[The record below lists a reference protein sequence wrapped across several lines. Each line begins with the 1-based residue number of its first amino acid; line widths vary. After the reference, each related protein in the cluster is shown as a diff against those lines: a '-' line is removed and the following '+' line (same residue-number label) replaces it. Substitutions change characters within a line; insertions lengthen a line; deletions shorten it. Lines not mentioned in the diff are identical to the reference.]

1 MSQRDMAELFGKQ
14 AQRYVD
20 GRPSYPPQLF
30 QFIASKTPSHDLAWD
45 VGTGSGQAARSLA
58 EIYKNVVATDVSPK
72 QLELAPKLP
81 NVRYELTSPVVSTAE
96 LQQKVSADS
105 TVDLVT
111 IAMALHWFDRPNFYR
126 QAKRLLKK
134 PHGVIAACGYTM
146 PRVTGPVDSIYEKFY
161 SMDSNP
167 YWSPT
172 HKLVIDEYRDMDF
185 PFEPVEGMEDT
196 GPVRFVAERA
206 MGLDEF
212 LTFIRSTSPYLK
224 AREEGVELLGR
235 DVVERYERAWNED
248 GEEEKTVKF
257 PVFLRIGKV
266 GNSSMD

>member
-1 MSQRDMAELFGKQ
+1 MAELFGKQ
-14 AQRYVD
+14 ARRYAD

-30 QFIASKTPSHDLAWD
+30 QFIASKTPRHDLAWD

-58 EIYKNVVATDVSPK
+58 AIYKNVVATDVSPE
-72 QLELAPKLP
+72 QLKLAPELP
-81 NVRYELTSPVVSTAE
+81 NVRYEVTSPVASGAE
-96 LQQKVSADS
+96 LRQKVSGES

-111 IAMALHWFDRPNFYR
+111 VAMALHWFDRPNFYR

-134 PHGVIAACGYTM
+134 PHGVIAAWGYTM
-146 PRVTGPVDSIYEKFY
+146 PRVSGPVDSIYEEFY

-172 HKLVIDEYRDMDF
+172 HELVIGEYRDLDF
-185 PFEPVEGMEDT
+185 PFEPVEGMEDA
-196 GPVRFVAERA
+196 GPVRFKAERA

-212 LTFIRSTSPYLK
+212 LTFVRSTSPYLK
-224 AREEGVELLGR
+224 AKEEGVELLGS
-235 DVVERYERAWNED
+235 DAVERYRRAWNED
-248 GEEEKTVKF
+248 GGEGEEKVVEF

-266 GNSSMD
+266 GNASSMD